1 MGILTAN
8 DVAPGDIESFNVSK
22 QILSTEYHEKEPAA
36 IRGYDFTRTLQFKV
50 RQLKSLPAIEGGFVG
65 SPNVEHVNC
74 QFDRTDRAAIEAGLL
89 TKAVHSAKDQAN
101 KLAEP
106 LGRHVIT
113 AEAVSQVPF
122 YSIAGALAGGEQLA
136 ELERSNRMFEKSL
149 SAETL
154 LVPSTI
160 HVAVWV
166 NVLFKM
172 N

>member
-1 MGILTAN
+1 MSGHR
-8 DVAPGDIESFNVSK
+8 S
-22 QILSTEYHEKEPAA
+22 
-36 IRGYDFTRTLQFKV
+36 
-50 RQLKSLPAIEGGFVG
+50 
-65 SPNVEHVNC
+65 
-74 QFDRTDRAAIEAGLL
+74 GLL
-89 TKAVHSAKDQAN
+89 TKAFLAKDQAD

-106 LGRHVIT
+106 LGRHVIM

-122 YSIAGALAGGEQLA
+122 YSIAGALSGGEQLDR
-136 ELERSNRMFEKSL
+136 LERMNRMFEKSL

-160 HVAVWV
+160 HMADWV